1 VLWPIALALLKFQYA
16 TSPVVTSVVGAAD
29 TAEYLKP
36 TNVAAHRSE
45 KTGIRRRMHFAKDA
59 EEKLIRQD

>member
-1 VLWPIALALLKFQYA
+1 VLWPIAFALLKFQYA

-36 TNVAAHRSE
+36 TNVVEHRSE
-45 KTGIRRRMHFAKDA
+45 KTGIRRRMLFAKEV
-59 EEKLIRQD
+59 EEKLMRQD